1 MIARGVRKVDES
13 RDRRGI
19 QSGRILKYW
28 TEVICWYVFRD
39 MVLASLIRVET
50 MSKNGENADTI
61 SRLDLRVSCLPRSK
75 LSEMDLLIEER
86 VKFEH
91 VCAISLS
98 KNFGLRLLLLL
109 DGVLRLSITYDTW
122 LEDLEQLP
130 DRAYSNNSISLS
142 WICITSNRSSSIFGY
157 SVIPLSA
164 GI

>member
-1 MIARGVRKVDES
+1 
-13 RDRRGI
+13 
-19 QSGRILKYW
+19 
-28 TEVICWYVFRD
+28 

-61 SRLDLRVSCLPRSK
+61 SRLDLRVPRLPRSK

-109 DGVLRLSITYDTW
+109 DGVLPSFKHHYDTW

-130 DRAYSNNSISLS
+130 DRAYFNNSISLS

>member
-61 SRLDLRVSCLPRSK
+61 SRLDLRVPRLPRSK

-98 KNFGLRLLLLL
+98 KNLGLRLLLLL
-109 DGVLRLSITYDTW
+109 DGVLPSFKHHLRHLARRSRAIAGPS
-122 LEDLEQLP
+122 LFQQFHQFIVDL
-130 DRAYSNNSISLS
+130 YNK
-142 WICITSNRSSSIFGY
+142 
-157 SVIPLSA
+157 
-164 GI
+164 

>member
-13 RDRRGI
+13 RDRCGI

-61 SRLDLRVSCLPRSK
+61 SRSDLRVPRLPRSK

-109 DGVLRLSITYDTW
+109 DGVLPSFKHHYDTW

-130 DRAYSNNSISLS
+130 DRLFQQFHQFIVDLYNK
-142 WICITSNRSSSIFGY
+142 
-157 SVIPLSA
+157 
-164 GI
+164 